1 MNDKRQ
7 NDQLELAF
15 ELVEEG
21 EARREGLEGTESL
34 TAKDGN
40 ESLAEEQLMEEVLS
54 RENLK
59 KALERVQANKGSPGV
74 DRMSV
79 DRLPGHLRKHWPKL
93 REQLLA
99 GRYRPQPVLRKEIP
113 KQDGGGTRQLGIP
126 TVLDRFIQQALHQ
139 VLQEQWD
146 GSFSEHSYGFRP
158 NRNAHQAVAAAQRY
172 IRDGYDWVVD
182 IDLEKFFDRV
192 NHDRL
197 MSQVADRVQDK
208 RVLKLIRAFLNAGVM
223 DAGLVNPTNEGT
235 PQGGPLS
242 PLLSNLVLDELDQE
256 LERRG
261 HRFCRYADDC
271 NIYVRSETAGQRVM
285 EGISRFIT
293 RKLRLKVNQ
302 QKSTVDRPQRR
313 KFLGFRLTSGMLSKR
328 CIAPLSQQRFRARV
342 RSLTSRTTG
351 RSVDDVVKRLN
362 WYLVGWKGY
371 YQFCQTPSVL
381 RRLDSWIRRR
391 LRQLVWVQWKTRRR
405 RYRQLRR
412 LGVSATLA
420 GSTIAS
426 VHGPWRI
433 SHSPALDT
441 ALSDAYFRSLG
452 LVSLT
457 GGSHA

>member
-15 ELVEEG
+15 ETSAEG
-21 EARREGLEGTESL
+21 EAQSEALEGTESN
-34 TAKDGN
+34 TAEDGN
-40 ESLAEEQLMEEVLS
+40 ERLAADRLMEEVVE

-59 KALERVQANKGSPGV
+59 KALERVQGNKGSPGV
-74 DRMSV
+74 DGMSV
-79 DRLPGHLRKHWPKL
+79 EELSGYLRRHWPKL
-93 REQLLA
+93 REHLLN

-113 KQDGGGTRQLGIP
+113 KPGGGTRQLGIP
-126 TVLDRFIQQALHQ
+126 TALDRFIQQALHQ
-139 VLQEQWD
+139 VLQGKWD

-158 NRNAHQAVAAAQRY
+158 NRQAHQAVAAAQQY
-172 IRDGYDWVVD
+172 IREGYGWVVD

-192 NHDRL
+192 HHDRL
-197 MSQVADRVQDK
+197 MSRVAERVQDK

-223 DAGLVNPTNEGT
+223 DAGLVSPTNEGT

-271 NIYVRSETAGQRVM
+271 NIYVRSERAGQRVM
-285 EGISRFIT
+285 ASISRFIT
-293 RKLRLKVNQ
+293 TKLRLQVNQ
-302 QKSTVDRPQRR
+302 QKSAVDRPARR
-313 KFLGFRLTSGMLSKR
+313 KFLGFRLTNGSLSKR
-328 CIAPLSQQRFRARV
+328 CIALLSRSRFRARV
-342 RSLTSRTTG
+342 RSLTSRATG

-362 WYLVGWKGY
+362 RYLAGWKGY

-381 RRLDSWIRRR
+381 RGLDSWIRRR
-391 LRQLVWVQWKTRRR
+391 LRQLVWVQWKTRRQ

-412 LGVSATLA
+412 LGVSANLA
-420 GSTIAS
+420 GSTMVS

-441 ALSDAYFRSLG
+441 ALSDAYFASLG
-452 LVSLT
+452 LVSLA
-457 GGSHA
+457 GHVSR